1 MPLFV
6 KARSFLRNLFL
17 PRRVGE
23 ELDQELHSHLEMLI
37 VENIRVGMPPK
48 EAQRAARIEL
58 GGIEQVKEQ
67 VRGERIGNRFHSV
80 ISDCRYGLRQ
90 FRKNPGFTA
99 VAVLTLAL
107 GIGANTAIFSVV
119 NGVLLRPLPFRD
131 PSRLVLIA
139 EESSFSVIST
149 SYENYLDWRD
159 QSHSFE
165 SMEATRGGTITLTG
179 AGEPERLNVR
189 MATAGLF
196 PMLGINAQIGR
207 TFLSEEDRPGG
218 TPVALLSY
226 GLWQRRFGG
235 SPDAI
240 GKTINLDSQ
249 PYTVVGILPGGFQI
263 LQPAD
268 VFLPFMPWAK
278 SLPDDRNWHPGI
290 IPLARLKRGVS
301 REQARVEM
309 VEITKRLEQQYP
321 DYNTGTS
328 ADVVG
333 LQDQIVQN
341 SRPALLLLLGA
352 VSFVL
357 LIACVNVANLLLARA
372 ASRGREVAIRTAMGA
387 GRGRVIRQL
396 LTESVLLSLAGGLLG
411 VLMAW
416 AALGALLR
424 IAAGSI
430 PQGTPIGLDPW
441 VLAFTAIVSLF
452 TGLLFGI
459 VPALRTA
466 KLDLREALNE
476 GSRGSTAGPGQ
487 HRLRGT
493 LVAMEIALAMLLLV
507 GSGLLLRSFSRLQ
520 EVPPGFQPDH
530 LLVADIPLS
539 STAYAK
545 PEDRYQ
551 FFDRLVE
558 RAKALPGVRSAA
570 AASFLPVSGGG
581 SIIHF
586 NISGRPPKSP
596 HEFVAAGYRA
606 ITPNYLETLGV
617 PLQHGRLFT
626 NGDYEKSPAVVV
638 INTTMARTFF
648 PNENPLG
655 KRLQLGAL
663 PDQQVP
669 TMEIVGVVGDVRP
682 GLGVDPQAEMYLPY
696 RQADLLLPV
705 FQLSLVMR
713 TAAEPT
719 LQTAALRSALAEID
733 PNQPLVKI
741 RTMEENMATTSA
753 QPRFRAWLI
762 GIFAMLALLLAAVGV
777 YGVMSYA
784 VAKRTSEIG
793 VRLALGAQPLDVF
806 TIIVGEGLRLALF
819 GVGIGLILALALT
832 RLLQSFLFGISA
844 YDPLTF
850 IEVSV
855 LLTLV
860 AAAASYFPARR
871 ATRVD
876 PMIALRYE

>member
-1 MPLFV
+1 M
-6 KARSFLRNLFL
+6 
-17 PRRVGE
+17 GT
-23 ELDQELHSHLEMLI
+23 LI
-37 VENIRVGMPPK
+37 
-48 EAQRAARIEL
+48 QDL
-58 GGIEQVKEQ
+58 
-67 VRGERIGNRFHSV
+67 
-80 ISDCRYGLRQ
+80 RYGVRMLW
-90 FRKNPGFTA
+90 KSPGFTI

-139 EESSFSVIST
+139 EKSSFPIIST

-165 SMEATRGGTITLTG
+165 SMEATRGSSITLTG

-196 PMLGINAQIGR
+196 SMLGSNAQIGR
-207 TFLSEEDRPGG
+207 TFLPEEDRAGG

-235 SPDAI
+235 SADII
-240 GKTINLDSQ
+240 GKTVNLDLQ
-249 PYTVVGILPGGFQI
+249 PYTVVGILPSGFQI

-268 VFLPFMPWAK
+268 LYLPFTPWAK
-278 SLPDDRNWHPGI
+278 TLPADRNWHPGI
-290 IPLARLKRGVS
+290 IPLARLKQGVS
-301 REQARVEM
+301 KEQARSEM
-309 VEITKRLEQQYP
+309 IGITKRLEQQYP

-328 ADVVG
+328 ADVIG

-357 LIACVNVANLLLARA
+357 LIACANVANLLLARA

-387 GRGRVIRQL
+387 SRGRVIRQL

-411 VLMAW
+411 VIVAL
-416 AALGALLR
+416 AAVGLLPK
-424 IAAGSI
+424 IAGDSI
-430 PQGTPIGLDPW
+430 PQGAPIGLDPW
-441 VLAFTAIVSLF
+441 VLAFTAVVSLF

-466 KLDLREALNE
+466 KLDLRGTLNE

-487 HRLRGT
+487 HVLRGA

-539 STAYAK
+539 PTAYAK
-545 PEDRYQ
+545 PQDRYQ

-558 RAKALPGVRSAA
+558 RAKSLPGVRSAA

-586 NISGRPPKSP
+586 NITGRPPKSP
-596 HEFVAAGYRA
+596 HEFVAAGYRT
-606 ITPNYLETLGV
+606 ITPNYLATLGV
-617 PLQHGRLFT
+617 PLLQGRFFT
-626 NGDYEKSPAVVV
+626 RGDNEKSPAVVI
-638 INTTMARTFF
+638 INATMAHTFF

-663 PDQQVP
+663 PEQEVP
-669 TMEIVGVVGDVRP
+669 TMEIVGVVGDVHF
-682 GLGVDPQAEMYLPY
+682 GLGTDPQAEMYLPY

-705 FQLSLVMR
+705 FQLSVILR
-713 TAAEPT
+713 TAGDPA
-719 LQTAALRSALAEID
+719 LQTSALRSALAEID
-733 PNQPLVKI
+733 PNQPLVKV
-741 RTMEENMATTSA
+741 RTMEENMATTVA
-753 QPRFRAWLI
+753 QPRFRTWLI
-762 GIFAMLALLLAAVGV
+762 GILAMLALVLAAVGV
-777 YGVMSYA
+777 YGVMSYT
-784 VAKRTSEIG
+784 VTQRTSEIG
-793 VRLALGAQPLDVF
+793 VRVALGAQPKDVF
-806 TIIVGEGLRLALF
+806 RIIVGEGLRLALF
-819 GVGIGLILALALT
+819 GVGVGLVAALVLT

-844 YDPLTF
+844 YDPVTF
-850 IEVSV
+850 IAVSL

>member
-1 MPLFV
+1 MP
-6 KARSFLRNLFL
+6 
-17 PRRVGE
+17 
-23 ELDQELHSHLEMLI
+23 
-37 VENIRVGMPPK
+37 
-48 EAQRAARIEL
+48 
-58 GGIEQVKEQ
+58 GGSMFKLLQD
-67 VRGERIGNRFHSV
+67 VR
-80 ISDCRYGLRQ
+80 YA
-90 FRKNPGFTA
+90 FRLLAKSPGFTA
-99 VAVLTLAL
+99 IAILTLAL

-131 PSRLVLIA
+131 PSQLVLIA
-139 EESSFSVIST
+139 EKSSFPVIST

-165 SMEATRGGTITLTG
+165 SMEATRSGAITLTD
-179 AGEPERLNVR
+179 AGDPERLNVR
-189 MATAGLF
+189 MVTAGLF
-196 PMLGINAQIGR
+196 SMLGINARVGR
-207 TFLSEEDRPGG
+207 TFLPEEDRAGG

-235 SPDAI
+235 SQEII
-240 GKTINLDSQ
+240 GKAINLDAQ
-249 PYTVVGILPGGFQI
+249 PYTVVGILPSGFQI

-268 VFLPFMPWAK
+268 IFLPFMPWAK
-278 SLPDDRNWHPGI
+278 TLPDDRNWHPGI
-290 IPLARLKRGVS
+290 IPLARLKSGVS
-301 REQARVEM
+301 REQARVDM
-309 VEITKRLEQQYP
+309 VGITKRLEQQYP

-357 LIACVNVANLLLARA
+357 LISCVNVANLLLARA
-372 ASRGREVAIRTAMGA
+372 ASRGREVAIRTALGA
-387 GRGRVIRQL
+387 GRARVIRQL

-411 VLMAW
+411 VLMAS
-416 AALGALLR
+416 AALGPLLKL
-424 IAAGSI
+424 AAGSV
-430 PQGTPIGLDPW
+430 PQGAPIGLDPW
-441 VLAFTAIVSLF
+441 VLAFTAGVSLL

-459 VPALRTA
+459 VPAMRTA

-487 HRLRGT
+487 HRLRGV

-539 STAYAK
+539 QTAYAK
-545 PEDRYQ
+545 PENRYQ

-558 RAKALPGVRSAA
+558 RARTLPGVRSAA

-581 SIIHF
+581 SVIHF
-586 NISGRPPKSP
+586 NITGRPPKSP
-596 HEFVAAGYRA
+596 HEFVAAGYRT

-617 PLQHGRLFT
+617 PLLQGRLFT
-626 NGDYEKSPAVVV
+626 HADNEKSPAVVA
-638 INTTMARTFF
+638 INATMAHIFF

-682 GLGVDPQAEMYLPY
+682 GLGIDPQAEMYLPY
-696 RQADLLLPV
+696 RQADLVLPV
-705 FQLSLVMR
+705 FQLSVVMR
-713 TAAEPT
+713 TAGDPT
-719 LQTAALRSALAEID
+719 LQTSALRSALAEID
-733 PNQPLVKI
+733 PNQPLVRV
-741 RTMEENMATTSA
+741 RTMEENMATTVA

-762 GIFAMLALLLAAVGV
+762 GIFAALALVLAAVGV
-777 YGVMSYA
+777 YGVMSYT
-784 VAKRTSEIG
+784 VTQRTSEIG
-793 VRLALGAQPLDVF
+793 VRVTMGAQPQDVF
-806 TIIVGEGLRLALF
+806 RIIVGEGLRLALI
-819 GVGIGLILALALT
+819 GVGVGLVTALALT
-832 RLLQSFLFGISA
+832 RLLRSFLFGISA

-850 IEVSV
+850 VGVSL
-855 LLTLV
+855 LLTFVAV
-860 AAAASYFPARR
+860 AASFFPARR
-871 ATRVD
+871 ATLVD
-876 PMIALRYE
+876 PLVALRYE

>member
-1 MPLFV
+1 MRTLIQD
-6 KARSFLRNLFL
+6 LRYAMRTL
-17 PRRVGE
+17 
-23 ELDQELHSHLEMLI
+23 
-37 VENIRVGMPPK
+37 
-48 EAQRAARIEL
+48 
-58 GGIEQVKEQ
+58 
-67 VRGERIGNRFHSV
+67 
-80 ISDCRYGLRQ
+80 
-90 FRKNPGFTA
+90 RKNPGFTA
-99 VAVLTLAL
+99 IAVLTLAL

-139 EESSFSVIST
+139 ERSPFPVIST
-149 SYENYLDWRD
+149 SRENYLDWRD

-165 SMEATRGGTITLTG
+165 AMEATRSGSITLTG

-196 PMLGINAQIGR
+196 SMLGINAWIGR
-207 TFLSEEDRPGG
+207 TFLCEEDSAGG

-235 SPDAI
+235 SPDII
-240 GKTINLDSQ
+240 GTTINLDLQ
-249 PYTVVGILPGGFQI
+249 PYTVVGILPNGFQI

-268 VFLPFMPWAK
+268 VYLPFMPWAK
-278 SLPDDRNWHPGI
+278 TLPDDRNWHPGI
-290 IPLARLKRGVS
+290 IPLARLKQGVS

-309 VEITKRLEQQYP
+309 IGITKRLEQQYP

-333 LQDQIVQN
+333 LQEQIVQN

-357 LIACVNVANLLLARA
+357 LIACANVANLLLARA

-387 GRGRVIRQL
+387 SRGRVIRQL

-411 VLMAW
+411 VIVAW
-416 AALGALLR
+416 AAIGLLPK
-424 IAAGSI
+424 IAGDSI
-430 PQGTPIGLDPW
+430 PPGAPIGLDPW
-441 VLAFTAIVSLF
+441 VLAFTALVSLF

-487 HRLRGT
+487 HVLRGA

-539 STAYAK
+539 PTAYAK

-558 RAKALPGVRSAA
+558 RARTLPGVRSAA

-586 NISGRPPKSP
+586 NITGRPPKSP
-596 HEFVAAGYRA
+596 HEFVAAGYRT

-617 PLQHGRLFT
+617 PLLQGRHFT
-626 NGDYEKSPAVVV
+626 RADNEKAPAVVL
-638 INTTMARTFF
+638 INSTMARTFF

-663 PDQQVP
+663 PDHEVP
-669 TMEIVGVVGDVRP
+669 TMEIVGVVGDVHF
-682 GLGVDPQAEMYLPY
+682 GLGTDPQAEMYLPY
-696 RQADLLLPV
+696 RQADLILPV
-705 FQLSLVMR
+705 FQLSVVMR
-713 TAAEPT
+713 TAGDPT

-733 PNQPLVKI
+733 PNQPLVKV
-741 RTMEENMATTSA
+741 RTMEENMATTVA
-753 QPRFRAWLI
+753 QPRFRTWLI
-762 GIFAMLALLLAAVGV
+762 GILAMLALVLAAVGV
-777 YGVMSYA
+777 YGVMSYT
-784 VAKRTSEIG
+784 VTQRTSEIG
-793 VRLALGAQPLDVF
+793 VRVALGAQPRDVF
-806 TIIVGEGLRLALF
+806 RIIVGQGLRLALF
-819 GVGIGLILALALT
+819 GVAVGLVAALVLT

-850 IEVSV
+850 IAVSAI
-855 LLTLV
+855 LTLV
-860 AAAASYFPARR
+860 AIAASYFPARR